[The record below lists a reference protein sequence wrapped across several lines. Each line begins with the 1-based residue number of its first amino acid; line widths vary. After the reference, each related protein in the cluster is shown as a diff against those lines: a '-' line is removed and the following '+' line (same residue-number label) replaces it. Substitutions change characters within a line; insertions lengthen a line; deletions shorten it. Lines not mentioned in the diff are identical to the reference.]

1 MNLYDAAYLSA
12 MPVIAPALAWR
23 RWRKGKYRES
33 LPAMLGYRLPAPP
46 LGNPKSHRCWLHSV
60 SVGET
65 IGAGAVYREFRKL
78 KSDWEFLGTTT
89 TETGQA
95 QARASLPAVEHLTYA
110 PADFSWTVCAFH
122 EAWKPS
128 VYVFFETEIWP
139 NGLLECARRGLPV
152 FLANGDLS
160 AESARNYARLSMVFR
175 RPLQAVTRFFVQT
188 QKDAEA
194 YARLL
199 GRGGEARIEVTGNV
213 KFDALPAP
221 LSPGEREELRAAWG
235 AVGDSPVIVAGST
248 HEGEEETI
256 LRAFGEVRR
265 HHDQA
270 LLVLVPRHPERFES
284 VAETVQRLGFRL
296 HRTSRGA
303 NPARVPQ
310 AQVVLMDEMRVLAR
324 RYGGGDIALVGG
336 SWVPIGGHNLLEPA
350 AHSLPVLRGPH
361 MHEQPEIVRLL
372 GPDNGAPCVEAPQLA
387 NAIANLITDRDKRV
401 ALGKKAAEAANA
413 NRGAAARTAS
423 RIVEEVERVKSVL

>member
-1 MNLYDAAYLSA
+1 MNIYDAAYLSA
-12 MPVIAPALAWR
+12 LPVVAPVLAWR
-23 RWRKGKYRES
+23 RWRLGKYRDS
-33 LPAMLGYRLPAPP
+33 LPAMMGKRFPDRALPCAPT
-46 LGNPKSHRCWLHSV
+46 HRCWLHSV

-78 KSDWEFLGTTT
+78 KDEWEFLGTTT

-95 QARASLPAVEHLTYA
+95 QARASLPAIEHLTYA
-110 PADFSWTVCAFH
+110 PADFSWIVRAFH

-139 NGLLECARRGLPV
+139 NALLECARRGLPV

-160 AESARNYARLSMVFR
+160 QESARNYARLNFAFR
-175 RPLQAVTRFFVQT
+175 KPLNAVTRFFVQT
-188 QKDAEA
+188 EKDAEA

-213 KFDALPAP
+213 KFDALPEP
-221 LSPGEREELRAAWG
+221 LSSGERGELRAAWG
-235 AVGDSPVIVAGST
+235 AVGDSPVIIAGST
-248 HEGEEETI
+248 HEGEEEI
-256 LRAFGEVRR
+256 LLRAFGEMRR
-265 HHDQA
+265 QHGQA
-270 LLVLVPRHPERFES
+270 LLVLVPRHPERFGAVS
-284 VAETVQRLGFRL
+284 DLVQRLGFPV

-303 NPARVPQ
+303 NPARVPE
-310 AQVVLMDEMRVLAR
+310 AQVVVMDEMRVLAR

-336 SWVPIGGHNLLEPA
+336 RWVPVGGHNLLEPA

-372 GPDNGAPCVEAPQLA
+372 GPDNGAPCVEAAHLA
-387 NAIANLITDRDKRV
+387 RVLAGLIADSDRRI
-401 ALGKKAAEAANA
+401 ALGRQALSAANA
-413 NRGAAARTAS
+413 NRGAATRTAS
-423 RIVEEVERVKSVL
+423 RIVELVERV